1 MELYLHIGT
10 NKTAS
15 SFLQTLMVTNAKLL
29 AQCGYYIPTSKYDDE
44 MKRGSITPGNG
55 ADLAWAIHDKNV
67 NSIKQILTKSFVEA
81 KGEGLDKVLISNEII
96 VRLFS
101 DKDCL
106 DSFSQSVKEL
116 NITKV
121 KLIVFV
127 RDLLGHSRSLYL
139 HRSKSGD
146 NFDIQNW
153 FETDYETLCLTD
165 QFLKLYKQYNFE
177 ISFASFNSNT
187 LVKNFFDVFLEV
199 DSKSLQIPNLSV
211 NKSLGLNETRVLQT
225 AKILSR
231 LNTHLLYSK
240 LLKLDTTA
248 NEELEKQFKVEAA
261 SYFKNHIKTIQFIE
275 DEIGFKISEKIDF
288 NQADFSSNSKPT
300 IYLTEEHLNVI
311 KQSQYS
317 YLTSL
322 LHDFRTKLKPKSNK
336 FNTKR
341 YGGNLRP

>member
-1 MELYLHIGT
+1 M
-10 NKTAS
+10 KTGFIAGLVTS
-15 SFLQTLMVTNAKLL
+15 LMVNTAF
-29 AQCGYYIPTSKYDDE
+29 ADDAVE
-44 MKRGSITPGNG
+44 HERMIQKSVEFQKR
-55 ADLAWAIHDKNV
+55 
-67 NSIKQILTKSFVEA
+67 
-81 KGEGLDKVLISNEII
+81 
-96 VRLFS
+96 
-101 DKDCL
+101 
-106 DSFSQSVKEL
+106 
-116 NITKV
+116 
-121 KLIVFV
+121 
-127 RDLLGHSRSLYL
+127 
-139 HRSKSGD
+139 
-146 NFDIQNW
+146 
-153 FETDYETLCLTD
+153 FE
-165 QFLKLYKQYNFE
+165 
-177 ISFASFNSNT
+177 SASP
-187 LVKNFFDVFLEV
+187 ER
-199 DSKSLQIPNLSV
+199 PNLSV

-288 NQADFSSNSKPT
+288 NQADLSSNSKPT